1 MNEIRKE
8 AEEREYLLQRAL
20 KDKDKLRNFI
30 RLIDYICVETFY
42 NTNFESMKILL
53 DEMNKDRKQGLFT
66 TTVMFDNEKMI
77 YTPDEKEITDQ
88 LLNLL
93 EEMINT
99 IKNIGRVINSMDNYV
114 KLINKD
120 NIIKLDKII

>member
-42 NTNFESMKILL
+42 NTNFESMRILL

-66 TTVMFDNEKMI
+66 TTVMFDTEKMI
-77 YTPDEKEITDQ
+77 YTPDEKEIT
-88 LLNLL
+88 
-93 EEMINT
+93 E
-99 IKNIGRVINSMDNYV
+99 
-114 KLINKD
+114 
-120 NIIKLDKII
+120 